1 MPCPPRGQKRP
12 QAPAE
17 PSSAAKKKASDHR
30 ALWSDTAAMPAVNHE
45 HHSKVVCS
53 KLISFCSPFGNPAG
67 LRAMQIRERSMC
79 VMWGWCGR
87 GVGKRDGTP
96 RPETWA
102 SGCVVSRHPLSRFFG
117 ADVAHQQKYVGWAQ
131 NRPVFLGKSPHWIV
145 RIRPMA
151 ARIVANTS
159 FANHNGSHVDIPE
172 VESAWA
178 KVFTHE
184 MFQNVESQVLW
195 QTSLNLGASCGKA
208 LSLRATFHI

>member
-1 MPCPPRGQKRP
+1 
-12 QAPAE
+12 
-17 PSSAAKKKASDHR
+17 
-30 ALWSDTAAMPAVNHE
+30 
-45 HHSKVVCS
+45 
-53 KLISFCSPFGNPAG
+53 
-67 LRAMQIRERSMC
+67 MQIRERSMC